1 MKNKKILFAF
11 LTGGFFLCADQI
23 LKWTAL
29 HIYTSPRLVTP
40 YIGWELFLNRGA
52 AFSLPVSNRTI
63 LLFTIPIVAIVIYQL
78 LRELKKSIPSHI
90 FTTGCIYI
98 ILGALSN
105 AFDRIVY
112 GPVIDYIL
120 LGTAVI
126 NIADLMIVF
135 GLILYILHLSHP
147 RHAASS

>member
-1 MKNKKILFAF
+1 MKNKKILLSF

-23 LKWTAL
+23 LKWMAL
-29 HIYTSPRLVTP
+29 HIYTSPKLVTP

-52 AFSLPVSNRTI
+52 AFSLPVGNRTI
-63 LLFTIPIVAIVIYQL
+63 LLFTAPIVAIVIYQL
-78 LRELKKSIPSHI
+78 LRELKKNIPSYI
-90 FTTGCIYI
+90 FAAGCIYI

-105 AFDRIVY
+105 AFDRVVY

-135 GLILYILHLSHP
+135 GLVLYILHLSYP
-147 RHAASS
+147 RHTASS